1 MFAEKNWLSALPREL
16 AMCRFVR
23 GQVSRGGVLSGAL
36 VQKKSSIVGTAT
48 AKGTYHR
55 LTLKTS
61 NKGITTA
68 K

>member
-1 MFAEKNWLSALPREL
+1 
-16 AMCRFVR
+16 MCRFVR
-23 GQVSRGGVLSGAL
+23 GQVSRGGVLSGGL